1 MFRAINCLTLEHDAR
16 LVLLA
21 VAVCLCAS
29 FGTVRLLQRACA
41 TNGRARNVWIATA
54 GAAGGF
60 GIWATHFIAMLA
72 YAPVVAVAYDIWL
85 TLLSL
90 AAAIIITA
98 GGIGC
103 SVLSSLPWRG
113 VIGGA
118 IVGAGIATMHYLG
131 MAALDMPGR
140 VTWSSSL
147 VAISVALGIAFGTA
161 ALTLAHRQGRQHM
174 LVGALLL
181 TAAILSLHFTA
192 MGAATV
198 VPDPLR
204 GGPGYSLSSTM
215 LAIVIAGAALALL
228 GVSLVSALY
237 DARLNALRA
246 RQQIMEEAD
255 AKVRQEHLRLDA
267 AVNNMSQGLCM
278 FDADGRLVI
287 CNRRYLAMYGL
298 SEDMARPG
306 TPLED
311 LLAAR
316 ARQGSFSG
324 DIRQYVSSL
333 SQSVANKVS
342 TSNLIELE
350 DRRVVAVVSQSIAGG
365 GWVATHEDITEQ
377 RRAAQRIA
385 FLAHHDML
393 TGLPNRTYFSERL
406 DDAIECARSS
416 GLNFALFCIDLDRFK
431 EVNDVFG
438 HSVGDALL
446 REVADRFR
454 QAASENFIAR
464 LGGDEFTILADDC
477 SAERA
482 AEIAGHVL
490 GAFESVPSIE
500 GQLLRIGVSVGIA
513 IYPRDGTNGDTLLTN
528 ADAALYR
535 CKAGGRN
542 CFRFFSSEMDRELRE
557 RRLVQRELRTAL
569 EHGQLAVHYQ
579 PQARMDGGIVGFEA
593 LVRWQHPSRG
603 LLAPGLFVPIAEESG
618 LIMQVGEWVLR
629 EACREAASWEIPRQ
643 IAINLSPVQFRHG
656 DLPGLVHSVL
666 LESGLAPQRLE
677 LEITESI
684 LINDFSRAKM
694 VLRRL
699 RLLGVRISLDD
710 FGTGY
715 SSLSYLQ
722 SFRFDR
728 IKIDRSLIAHVERNP
743 RSAAIVGSVINL
755 AHSLDLPVIAEGVET
770 EGQRRFLAGLS
781 CDEMQGCLI
790 GRPCPI
796 DHYVA
801 VVRKPR
807 SDRVRVAV

>member
-1 MFRAINCLTLEHDAR
+1 MFRIINCLTLEHDAR
-16 LVLLA
+16 LTLLA
-21 VAVCLCAS
+21 VAVCFCAS
-29 FGTVRLLQRACA
+29 FGTISLLQRAYA
-41 TNGRARNVWIATA
+41 TRERARNVWIAIA
-54 GAAGGF
+54 GAASGF

-72 YAPVVAVAYDIWL
+72 YAPVVAIAYNIWL

-90 AAAIIITA
+90 AAAITITT

-103 SVLSSLPWRG
+103 AVLGSSSWRG

-118 IVGAGIATMHYLG
+118 IVGTGIATMHYLG

-147 VAISVALGIAFGTA
+147 VAVSIVLGIAFGTA
-161 ALTLAHRQGRQHM
+161 ALAVFHRQGGRHM
-174 LVGALLL
+174 LVGASLL

-228 GVSLVSALY
+228 GVSLVGALY
-237 DARLNALRA
+237 DVRLNALRA
-246 RQQIMEEAD
+246 RQQIMEEAE
-255 AKVRQEHLRLDA
+255 AKIRQEHLRLDA

-287 CNRRYLAMYGL
+287 CNQRYLDMYGL
-298 SEDMARPG
+298 SDDMARPG
-306 TPLED
+306 TSLED

-324 DIRQYVSSL
+324 DIGQYVANLAESI
-333 SQSVANKVS
+333 ANKIA
-342 TSNLIELE
+342 TSNVIELE
-350 DRRVVAVVSQSIAGG
+350 DRRTVSVVSQPIAGG
-365 GWVATHEDITEQ
+365 GWVATHDDITAQ
-377 RRAAQRIA
+377 RRSAQRIA
-385 FLAHHDML
+385 FLAHHDVL

-406 DDAIECARSS
+406 DDAIECAKTS
-416 GLNFALFCIDLDRFK
+416 GQHLALFCIDLDRFK

-438 HSVGDALL
+438 HSTGDALL
-446 REVADRFR
+446 REAADRFR
-454 QAASENFIAR
+454 RTAEENFVAR
-464 LGGDEFTILADDC
+464 LGGDEFTILAADC
-477 SAERA
+477 SSEKA
-482 AEIAGHVL
+482 AEVAGRVL
-490 GAFESVPSIE
+490 NAFKTVTSIK
-500 GQLLRIGVSVGIA
+500 GQLLRIGVSIGIA
-513 IYPRDGTNGDTLLTN
+513 TYPRDGSDGETLFTN

-535 CKAGGRN
+535 CKAESRN
-542 CFRFFSSEMDRELRE
+542 CFRFFSPEMEEELRE
-557 RRLVQRELRTAL
+557 RRLVQWELRTAL
-569 EHGQLAVHYQ
+569 ERGQLVVHYQ
-579 PQARMDGGIVGFEA
+579 PQARADEGIVGFEA

-603 LLAPGLFVPIAEESG
+603 LLAPGLFVPAAEESG

-629 EACREAASWEIPRQ
+629 EACREAASWDVPRQ
-643 IAINLSPVQFRHG
+643 IAINLSPVQFQHG

-677 LEITESI
+677 LEITESV
-684 LINDFSRAKM
+684 LISDFSRAK
-694 VLRRL
+694 VILRRL

-728 IKIDRSLIAHVERNP
+728 IKIDRSLIANVERNP

-755 AHSLDLPVIAEGVET
+755 AHSLELPVIAEGVET

-781 CDEMQGCLI
+781 CDEVQGYLI

-796 DHYVA
+796 DHYAA
-801 VVRKPR
+801 VVKKRQ